1 VCVVLAASGYPGAVR
16 SGDRIEGLDQM
27 GDAAVFHAGTELE
40 ANVLSTS
47 GGRVLGVTARGET
60 LPAAIRTTYDEVRK
74 IHFEGMHYR
83 TDIGR
88 KGLKRW

>member
-1 VCVVLAASGYPGAVR
+1 
-16 SGDRIEGLDQM
+16 M
-27 GDAAVFHAGTELE
+27 
-40 ANVLSTS
+40 
-47 GGRVLGVTARGET
+47 LGVTARGET
-60 LPAAIRTTYDEVRK
+60 LPAAIRNTYDEVRK